1 MDLINWAFNP
11 TKWFRKDEQ
20 RPAGYVGIYRCDGG
34 LALSHGV
41 LVENEWEIKLCE
53 FVEIP
58 AAEHLQYATS
68 WVQRHKLQKALC
80 NFVLDTSQYELE
92 LLETPSVQ
100 LEELTE
106 AVRWRVKDMVNI
118 PIENAAVD
126 ILHLPED
133 AYRGRMTMLYA
144 VVVDGEVIKETLKFI
159 RATGLEPS
167 VIDIKE
173 MALRNIALY
182 LPEMEHGT
190 VALLNMYETN
200 GSMLMYSHDAL
211 YLTRQIELGYSSF
224 TTNQGAFSLDNGVMI
239 ERLALDI
246 QRSLDYY
253 ESQLGKGIAQK
264 IYVLPIEDENV
275 HFEDDLQERLQTPIL
290 YFDCREFLPLAQGVS
305 PNIAEQAFCL
315 PVLGA
320 VLRRASDAA
329 G

>member
-11 TKWFRKDEQ
+11 TKWFRKEEK
-20 RPAGYVGIYRCDGG
+20 RPAGFVGIYRCDGG
-34 LALSHGV
+34 LSLTYGIVVAG
-41 LVENEWEIKLCE
+41 EYEIKLCE
-53 FVEIP
+53 FVDIP
-58 AAEHLQYATS
+58 VSEQQHYAAN
-68 WVQRHKLQKALC
+68 WVLRHKLQKAHC
-80 NFVLDTSQYELE
+80 HYVLDSSQYELE
-92 LLETPSVQ
+92 LLETPSVDPS
-100 LEELTE
+100 EITE
-106 AVRWRVKDMVNI
+106 AVRWRVKDMVQTSV
-118 PIENAAVD
+118 ESAAVD

-144 VVVDGEVIKETLKFI
+144 VVVSESVVKETLHFI
-159 RATGLEPS
+159 RRVGLEPS

-190 VALLNMYETN
+190 VALLNMQESS
-200 GSMLMYSHDAL
+200 GLMLMYSHDAL

-224 TTNQGAFSLDNGVMI
+224 TSNPGAFSLDNSVMI
-239 ERLALDI
+239 ERLALDV

-275 HFEDDLQERLQTPIL
+275 HFEDALQERMQTPIL
-290 YFDCREFLPLAQGVS
+290 YFDCREYLPLAEGVS
-305 PNIAEQAFCL
+305 PSITEQAFCL
-315 PVLGA
+315 PALGA
-320 VLRRASDAA
+320 VLRRNPDAA